1 MSQNYE
7 VKAGL
12 DRVEAFDVVGVSSV
26 IKNRDE
32 ASEQINSLWERF
44 FKESVGQSVENRVGD
59 IIYAV
64 YSDYEGDYT
73 KPYRLT
79 IGYKVDGDVLLLK
92 DEQRDALLRDGL
104 HRVQVETA
112 DYAMM
117 SAAGE
122 QPKAL
127 LETWTAVWQ
136 SDLVRLYQ
144 TDFEVYGQRFFE
156 DGVHEVLVSIGV
168 KV

>member
-1 MSQNYE
+1 MAEAAQYE

-12 DRVEAFDVVGVSSV
+12 DRVEAFDVAGVSV
-26 IKNRDE
+26 RIEDRDK
-32 ASEQINSLWERF
+32 ASEQINALWERF
-44 FKESVGQSVENRVGD
+44 FKENVGQSIEDRADD

-73 KPYRLT
+73 QPYRVT
-79 IGYKVDGDVLLLK
+79 IGYKVLD
-92 DEQRDALLRDGL
+92 DAPDDL
-104 HRVQVETA
+104 HRVQVQNA

-127 LETWTAVWQ
+127 METWTAVWQ
-136 SDLVRLYQ
+136 SDLDRLYG

-156 DGVHEVLVSIGV
+156 EGVHEVLVAVGV
-168 KV
+168 RV

>member
-1 MSQNYE
+1 MTNAAQNYE

-12 DRVEAFDVVGVSSV
+12 DRVEAFDVVGVSAV
-26 IKNRDE
+26 ITNRDE
-32 ASEQINSLWERF
+32 ASEQINALWERF
-44 FKESVGQSVENRVGD
+44 FKESVGQSVSNKVDD

-73 KPYRLT
+73 QPYRLT
-79 IGYKVDGDVLLLK
+79 IGYKVKSVVP
-92 DEQRDALLRDGL
+92 ENFY
-104 HRVQVETA
+104 HVRVEEA

-127 LETWTAVWQ
+127 IETWTAVWQ
-136 SDLVRLYQ
+136 SDLDRLYK

-156 DGVHEVLVSIGV
+156 EGVHEVLVAIGV
-168 KV
+168 NV

>member
-1 MSQNYE
+1 MSAKVIEEYE

-12 DRVEAFDVVGVSSV
+12 ETIEAFSVVGISKIISG
-26 IKNRDE
+26 NE
-32 ASEQINSLWERF
+32 NASEEINGLWEAF
-44 FKESVGQSVENRVGD
+44 FKQSVGQSVDNRVDD

-64 YSDYEGDYT
+64 YSDYEGDHT

-79 IGYKVDGDVLLLK
+79 IGYKIKGEPILNA
-92 DEQRDALLRDGL
+92 EL
-104 HRVQVETA
+104 HHVQVQKC
-112 DYAMM
+112 DYALM

-127 LETWTAVWQ
+127 IDTWTAIWQ
-136 SDLVRLYQ
+136 SDLDRCFK

-156 DGVHEVLVSIGV
+156 DGVHEVLVAVGV
-168 KV
+168 NIDEQ

>member
-1 MSQNYE
+1 MADAAQNYE

-12 DRVEAFDVVGVSSV
+12 DQVQAFDVVGVSE
-26 IKNRDE
+26 IIRDRDE
-32 ASEQINSLWERF
+32 ASEQINALWERF
-44 FKESVGQSVENRVGD
+44 FKESVGQSVDNKVDD

-73 KPYRLT
+73 QPYRLT
-79 IGYKVDGDVLLLK
+79 IGYKVDGTAP
-92 DEQRDALLRDGL
+92 DEF

-127 LETWTAVWQ
+127 IETWTAVWQ
-136 SDLVRLYQ
+136 SDLDRLYK

-156 DGVHEVLVSIGV
+156 DGVHEVLVAVGV